1 MTVYNGEEFLSQQLD
16 SILRQTHQNI
26 ELVICDDCS
35 QDGSLN
41 LIAEYAA
48 KDNRIRFFKNDE
60 NLGYVKNFAKAIS
73 FCKGDFI
80 AMADQDDVWSENHI
94 EVLLENIGGF
104 DLIGANAELV
114 DEKLK
119 PLGNTMLQAYKRDF
133 LPQTQEEWFFF
144 LLHAN
149 VFQGTATLF
158 RRSLLEKA
166 LPLPE
171 GIRFHDWWLALIAA
185 SGENGVKYT
194 PECLLRYR
202 QHGTNQTENEKWNTF
217 KKIREA
223 LFTKKHLKKETAA
236 QKHIVM
242 LKALL
247 ERLQDEK
254 QRRLTQAALKFS
266 QGQLS
271 FFKARNIP
279 YYIRNYKRMF
289 LSSNKKLFLMRFIKN
304 FVLGR

>member
-1 MTVYNGEEFLSQQLD
+1 MTVYNGEMFLPQQLE

-35 QDGSLN
+35 QDGSLK
-41 LIAEYAA
+41 LLAEYAA
-48 KDNRIRFFKNDE
+48 KDDRIRLFKNDE
-60 NLGYVKNFAKAIS
+60 NLGYVKNFEKAIS
-73 FCKGDFI
+73 LCKGDFI
-80 AMADQDDVWSENHI
+80 AMADQDDVWAENHI
-94 EVLLENIGGF
+94 EVLLENIGGC

-119 PLGNTMLQAYKRDF
+119 PLGDTMLSANKRDF
-133 LPQTQEEWFFF
+133 LPQTKEEWFFF
-144 LLHAN
+144 LLHCN
-149 VFQGTATLF
+149 IFQGAATLF
-158 RRSLLEKA
+158 RRSLLKKA
-166 LPLPE
+166 LPLPD
-171 GIRFHDWWLALIAA
+171 GVPFHDHWLALIAA
-185 SGENGVKYT
+185 SKGNGVKYT
-194 PECLLRYR
+194 PECLLLYR
-202 QHGTNQTENEKWNTF
+202 QHGTNQTENEKWNTL
-217 KKIREA
+217 KRIREA
-223 LFTKKHLKKETAA
+223 LFTKKYLKKKTTA

-254 QRRLTQAALKFS
+254 QRRLTQGALKFS

-271 FFKARNIP
+271 LFKARNIP
-279 YYIRNYKRMF
+279 YYTRNYKRMF